1 MVQMTGFMPV
11 VCVSRVLYSIILLI
25 QRKRILA
32 LIDGFN
38 YYHKLKQYQ
47 KNQNICVKWLDYM
60 SLLKASVK
68 SHIGTSDIDIEVIYF
83 SAIAKHRSS
92 EAQSRHRTYIK
103 ALKTSEVKVI
113 LGEFKEK
120 YIDPCFDCKQKQRYE
135 KILKHEEKH
144 TDVNVAITL
153 LEKAM
158 TDSFDRAYLLSE
170 DNDYVPVV
178 KRVKELFPKKDIIIC
193 PPPQKNYCV
202 HSLLSASGEHDFYR
216 FRWNQIRHFQF
227 PDNYNGLIN
236 PWKV

>member
-1 MVQMTGFMPV
+1 MKK
-11 VCVSRVLYSIILLI
+11 RV
-25 QRKRILA
+25 LA

-68 SHIGTSDIDIEVIYF
+68 SHLKTDEFEIEAIFF
-83 SAIAKHRSS
+83 SAIANYRSQES
-92 EAQSRHRTYIK
+92 QLRHKIYLK
-103 ALKTSEVKVI
+103 ALTMSGVKVV

-120 YIDPCFDCKQKQRYE
+120 YIFPCCDCKQKRSDE

-144 TDVNVAITL
+144 TDVNIAITM
-153 LEKAM
+153 LEYAFMDK
-158 TDSFDRAYLLSE
+158 FDRVYLLSG

-178 KRVKELFPKKDIIIC
+178 KRVKELYPNKEIIIS

-202 HSLLSASGEHDFYR
+202 HSLVSASGETSFYR
-216 FRWNQIRHFQF
+216 FKWNQIKHFQF
-227 PDNYNGLIN
+227 ENNYNNLIN
-236 PWKV
+236 PWQI